1 MSRGIWVRCDHCGV
15 PHPFDLRVCPTTGR
29 AIEPK
34 PLTRASPPAAPS
46 VFEGARPA
54 PYAPPRPLPRA
65 PSSLPSLPN
74 ASTATADEAPRWAA
88 LADAPPSVRPESL
101 VGRVLDGKYKA
112 LRVIGAGAM
121 GFVVECE
128 HLQLRRRVAVKVLHS
143 TAAAKPVL
151 VKRFRHEARILGAL
165 GHPNV
170 CAVFDIG
177 ELSEGLPF
185 LVMELL
191 EGETL
196 ADRIDREGQ
205 LPLRDTLDVIAQI
218 CGGLA
223 AAHEN
228 KVIHRDVKPENV
240 FLVQRPGVAPTVKV
254 IDFGISKI
262 AEPDHTQLTHAGK
275 VMGSPAYMAPEQTVG
290 DAIDARVDVY
300 ATGVVMYECLT
311 GRRPF
316 EAHDIETLLRRI
328 QEAQPP
334 SMRSHRPDLPG
345 LFERVV
351 ERAMSRDLSGRYA
364 DALELQRDVLRLRAG
379 KLPLAASVGA
389 PAIDDL
395 DGDTLV
401 DDPPTAVWRP
411 GRRPAIVTRPPTTRP
426 PTPKTP
432 RKP

>member
-1 MSRGIWVRCDHCGV
+1 MSREIWVRCDHCGV

-34 PLTRASPPAAPS
+34 PLTRASSPAAPS
-46 VFEGARPA
+46 AFEGARPA
-54 PYAPPRPLPRA
+54 PPTAPRPLPRA
-65 PSSLPSLPN
+65 PSSVPSVPSL
-74 ASTATADEAPRWAA
+74 ASAATATADEAPSWTA
-88 LADAPPSVRPESL
+88 LGGVPPSVRPESL

-177 ELSEGLPF
+177 ALPEGLPF

-205 LPLRDTLDVIAQI
+205 LPLRDTLDVVAQI

-240 FLVQRPGVAPTVKV
+240 FLVHRPGVAPTVKV

-262 AEPDHTQLTHAGK
+262 VEPDHTQLTHAGK

-328 QEAQPP
+328 QEARAP
-334 SMRSHRPDLPG
+334 SMRSHRPELPE

-351 ERAMSRDLSGRYA
+351 ERAMSRNLSGRYA
-364 DALELQRDVLRLRAG
+364 SALELQRDVLRLRAG
-379 KLPLAASVGA
+379 KLPLAASAGGS
-389 PAIDDL
+389 PIDDL

-401 DDPPTAVWRP
+401 DDPPTAVWKP
-411 GRRPAIVTRPPTTRP
+411 GRRPAVVTRPPTPRP
-426 PTPKTP
+426 P